1 MRHSL
6 LLLLCFLT
14 VQLSAQ
20 QLQWAINAGG
30 DGNDKAEALA
40 FDQAGNIYITGSF
53 RDTADLD
60 HGPGVFQVISEGG
73 ADIFVTKLNS
83 AGVFQWAVTAG
94 GNSSES
100 GSVIQIDASGN
111 IYVGGNFPDNVDFDP
126 GPGVFTLNPA
136 GEDDLFVL
144 KLDPSGNFIWARRAG
159 GPESDLVADMV
170 LDADANIYI
179 TGSFRNTADFDPG
192 PGIHSVTSNGVYD
205 AYVLKLDSAGDFQW
219 MNQMGGGGFDNAYSI
234 EYDANGFITVCGSF
248 QITVDFDPGSGSF
261 PLSTFGA
268 DDIFV
273 QRLDLSGNMIWTK
286 QLGGT
291 GEDNAY
297 STGRDASGNI
307 YLSGT
312 FTGTADFDPGV
323 GTNTLTSAGA
333 KDIFIAKL
341 DMNGNHL
348 WASRMG
354 GSTGD
359 YSYSVNTDASGN
371 VYTTGTFTG
380 TADFDP
386 GAVVFNL
393 TSAGSSDIYVLR
405 LDASGN
411 FGYACQLGGTDSEYT
426 LGVYV
431 QGTDFLVTGA
441 MRGTGDYDPGS
452 GTYNLTSLGGDDIFI
467 GRYEA
472 TPSGLLS
479 HSFNNRN
486 TLSISPNPF
495 HDETKISW
503 PGINVKNPRLLIY
516 DQKGNLISDYTVSN
530 QSLTILAESLA
541 TGFYNLILTD
551 GHTILASGKLTR
563 L

>member
-1 MRHSL
+1 MKHTL
-6 LLLLCFLT
+6 FLFLFLLT
-14 VQLSAQ
+14 VQLPAQ
-20 QLQWAINAGG
+20 QLQWAINGGG

-40 FDQAGNIYITGSF
+40 FDQAGNIYVTGSF

-60 HGPGVFQVISEGG
+60 QGPGVYQVISEGG
-73 ADIFVTKLNS
+73 ADIFVAKLNA
-83 AGVFQWAVTAG
+83 AGVFQWGVTMG

-100 GSVIQIDASGN
+100 GSMILTDSDGN
-111 IYVGGNFPDNVDFDP
+111 IYVCGSFPDNADFDP
-126 GPGVFTLNPA
+126 GPGVFILNPA
-136 GEDDLFVL
+136 GEDDVFIV
-144 KLDPSGNFIWARRAG
+144 KLDPSGNLIWAKRVG
-159 GPESDLVADMV
+159 GPETDLVPDMV
-170 LDADANIYI
+170 LDADANIYL

-192 PGIHSVTSNGVYD
+192 AGTHSVTSNGVYD

-261 PLSTFGA
+261 PLSTLGA

-286 QLGGT
+286 QLGGS

-297 STGRDASGNI
+297 GIGNDAAGNI
-307 YLSGT
+307 YVSGT
-312 FTGTADFDPGV
+312 FTGTADFDPGAA
-323 GTNTLTSAGA
+323 TNNLTSAGA
-333 KDIFIAKL
+333 KDIFIIKL

-348 WASRMG
+348 WSGRMG
-354 GSTGD
+354 GTTGD
-359 YSYSVNTDASGN
+359 YCYSVTTDASGN
-371 VYTTGTFTG
+371 VYATGTFTG

-386 GAVVFNL
+386 GAGVFNL
-393 TSAGSSDIYVLR
+393 ASFGSSDIYVLR

-411 FGYACQLGGTDSEYT
+411 FGYAIQLGGTDTEYT

-431 QGTDFLVTGA
+431 QGNDFLVAGA

-467 GRYEA
+467 GRYES
-472 TPSGLLS
+472 TPSGLLNLS
-479 HSFNNRN
+479 YENSK
-486 TLSISPNPF
+486 TLSIYPNPF
-495 HDETKISW
+495 RDETKISW

-516 DQKGNLISDYTVSN
+516 DQKGNLISEYNVSN
-530 QSLTILAESLA
+530 QSLTLLAESLA
-541 TGFYNLILTD
+541 PGIYNLILTD
-551 GHTILASGKLTR
+551 DQTILSSGKLTR